1 MRTPSEDRVYEHMPH
16 PEVIDLDRVL
26 LAPMPGNLFSIS
38 VKKGQTVAAGQEVC
52 VIEAMKMQNIFYAQ
66 KDGVVKDVYVKQGDS
81 VQAEQKIYELE

>member
-1 MRTPSEDRVYEHMPH
+1 MAQ
-16 PEVIDLDRVL
+16 PEIIDLERVL
-26 LAPMPGNLFSIS
+26 LAPMPGNIFSIS

-81 VQAEQKIYELE
+81 VQAEQKIYELN